1 MQRYLTPA
9 PVCEA
14 LQVSLVTL
22 WSWDKKGI
30 TRPLRIGTQ
39 RDIEGRTLKRSFA
52 MPEIIIIAKSK
63 EFHVYDQEDQ
73 ELISGIPGLYIL
85 KLRSDNDR
93 NKTVLMHRLILGIVD
108 NPEIEVDHRFIIKLD
123 NRRSKIRT
131 CNHSQNR
138 RNSRKLKESAQ
149 SRYKGVYRDNNKW
162 HAQIMLG
169 EQVINLGRFSLK
181 SQLDDI

>member
-1 MQRYLTPA
+1 
-9 PVCEA
+9 
-14 LQVSLVTL
+14 
-22 WSWDKKGI
+22 
-30 TRPLRIGTQ
+30 
-39 RDIEGRTLKRSFA
+39 
-52 MPEIIIIAKSK
+52 MPEIIIISKSK
-63 EFHVYDQEDQ
+63 EFHCLYDQEDQ
-73 ELISGIPGLYIL
+73 ELISRYSWSLHSKGYAQTTIG
-85 KLRSDNDR
+85 

-108 NPEIEVDHRFIIKLD
+108 NPEIEVDHRFHNKLD

-169 EQVINLGRFSLK
+169 EQVINLGRFRSEVTAGRIYDKAAKEIFKDFAFLNFPGLDPL
-181 SQLDDI
+181 SRQLTISI